1 LKKEKKEMNEDE
13 IEEAVGRLALLLHC
27 SEADELQLT
36 WEHPQAG
43 VYEIIVKKKKENLND

>member
-1 LKKEKKEMNEDE
+1 MNEDE

>member
-1 LKKEKKEMNEDE
+1 MNENE
-13 IEEAVGRLALLLHC
+13 VEETAKKLALLLNC
-27 SEADELQLT
+27 SKTNKLQLT